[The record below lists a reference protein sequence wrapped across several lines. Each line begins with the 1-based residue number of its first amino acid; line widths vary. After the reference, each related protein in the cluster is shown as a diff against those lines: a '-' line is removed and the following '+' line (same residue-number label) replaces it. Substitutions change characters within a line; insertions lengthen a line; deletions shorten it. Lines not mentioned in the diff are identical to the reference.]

1 MANRVFIT
9 GIGAITPIGVG
20 RSDLWD
26 GARGGRRAVQ
36 AVDRFD
42 ATAFRSKVAGQVNG
56 FDPAALL
63 QRKEAQRTDRFSQF
77 SIAAAQLAF
86 DDASYAPK
94 RGDGDFGVWIGTA
107 LGGVAYAEQQY
118 AAYYERGITARL
130 HVATLRS
137 TSACTVRPYQIQI
150 PAPRGPSRSAT
161 RFARSAMVSAMRRSP
176 VALRRRWHR

>member
-118 AAYYERGITARL
+118 AAYYERGIKAVHPML
-130 HVATLRS
+130 ALSVFGAAACCNVAIHFG
-137 TSACTVRPYQIQI
+137 VH
-150 PAPRGPSRSAT
+150 GPS
-161 RFARSAMVSAMRRSP
+161 VSNSNSCAE
-176 VALRRRWHR
+176 